1 MVMQSK
7 VRKKRGWLVIKEIFG
22 DSEFFD
28 KQVQHGCPIQMLSC
42 LINGNGGDSLNYM
55 DGGFLMHG
63 DGGGDGRL
71 R

>member
-1 MVMQSK
+1 MSSVEGGQLWMV
-7 VRKKRGWLVIKEIFG
+7 G
-22 DSEFFD
+22 
-28 KQVQHGCPIQMLSC
+28 SC